1 MARRTIGFYWDRL
14 SIQACVV
21 RSTLTEVTME
31 KVVKVWRDLE
41 GHDESPSSGLVD
53 DMKRLIQTL
62 GMSIDTC
69 IACVPERNLM
79 YRVLHRPFSDKKKI
93 AETLVPEVEGLLP
106 QADGRLFVDFVTM
119 GKDETGQTV
128 LCALS
133 AREPAIEAS
142 IAGVRQAGLEAEIMD
157 APSCAL
163 VAGMRNCFDL
173 RSDTHYVV
181 MHMGWDDTS
190 ICILNGKSIKHLGG
204 MPYGLGIIVDE
215 ISRDRSI
222 DAAEVEQLIRQG
234 EVLDAGPHAERFVK
248 DIGIILSRLGIDV
261 EDTVIIPTGY
271 ALCLSDITDHLSR
284 SLGVSIELPEL
295 SGVPVNVAMD
305 ELLGSFLAVSL
316 ALRGIDTRDAINFRQ
331 DELAFT
337 KRIEEIRGNV
347 LHWMKFLAFVFLLWL
362 SGLGLDVYMKS
373 KLIHRMDDKIKK
385 EFVSVMPKGTPV
397 VGLDVY
403 MKSKLIHRMDDKIK
417 KEFVS
422 VMPKGTPI
430 VEPVGQMER
439 YLKDQ
444 VVKSSGSARH
454 QVMTPLELLH
464 DISGSVPTNMEITL
478 KNLSMDQDSISI
490 SGTADSYKTVE
501 KLKEIVSKIKYISSV
516 KIVYANVDKLNKL
529 VRFKLMCSKGKQ
541 GI

>member
-69 IACVPERNLM
+69 VACVPERNLM

-261 EDTVIIPTGY
+261 ENTVIIPTGY

-397 VGLDVY
+397 VA
-403 MKSKLIHRMDDKIK
+403 
-417 KEFVS
+417 
-422 VMPKGTPI
+422 
-430 VEPVGQMER
+430 PVGQMER